1 MDFVNEKVEKIC
13 SFYVSDWHLVTMLL
27 PYINKKVEEKSKI
40 TTILEKDIESNIE
53 TLVQK
58 LNLKKSEK
66 ILEINW
72 KKQEVK
78 KYSKLAQILSKQ
90 IDNNVTEN
98 IILVNGTK
106 EYIDKVNKN
115 LNKYISNLKEN
126 KTKIKIINFYEV
138 LEFNYNI
145 TEILDEHDK
154 ILNTSGEK
162 EIYEVFEGYEKGK
175 SNIAK

>member
-27 PYINKKVEEKSKI
+27 PYINKKIEEKSKI

-53 TLVQK
+53 TLVEK

-90 IDNNVTEN
+90 IDNNATEN

-162 EIYEVFEGYEKGK
+162 EIYEVFESYERGK

>member
-27 PYINKKVEEKSKI
+27 PYINKKIEEKSKI

>member
-27 PYINKKVEEKSKI
+27 PYINKKIEEKSKI
-40 TTILEKDIESNIE
+40 TTILEKDIENNIE
-53 TLVQK
+53 TLVEK

-90 IDNNVTEN
+90 IDNNATEN

-162 EIYEVFEGYEKGK
+162 EIYEVFEDYEKGK